1 MLLDVLIWLEN
12 LTPFIDLRSSAYVYP
27 IVLALHLTTISLFG
41 AMIVATDLR
50 LLGLTLTDSPFAQVI
65 RELRWPKRVGFLL
78 AATCGFLLFA
88 SNAETYYYNPYFR
101 IKVLLFV
108 LVAIH
113 ALLFRRSVY
122 AESANGTLM
131 QPRAAKVAASLS
143 LVLWLGILFAGRAIG
158 YVVARPGMHF
168 H

>member
-1 MLLDVLIWLEN
+1 MLLGFLIWLEN

-27 IVLALHLTTISLFG
+27 IVLALHLTAISLFG
-41 AMIVATDLR
+41 AMIIATDLR
-50 LLGLTLTDSPFAQVI
+50 LLGLTLTHSSFAQVI

-122 AESANGTLM
+122 AEIANGADL
-131 QPRAAKVAASLS
+131 PRGAKVAASLS
-143 LVLWLGILFAGRAIG
+143 LALWVGILFAGRAIG
-158 YVVARPGMHF
+158 YVPGRSGLHLR
-168 H
+168 

>member
-1 MLLDVLIWLEN
+1 MLLGFLIWLEN

-27 IVLALHLTTISLFG
+27 IVLALHLTAISLFG

-50 LLGLTLTDSPFAQVI
+50 LIGLTLTDSSFAQVI
-65 RELRWPKRVGFLL
+65 VELRWPKRIGFFF

-88 SNAETYYYNPYFR
+88 SNAETYYYNRYFR

-113 ALLFRRSVY
+113 AVIFRRSVY
-122 AESANGTLM
+122 ARLENGAM
-131 QPRAAKVAASLS
+131 PVRGSKVAASLS
-143 LVLWLGILFAGRAIG
+143 LALWTGILFAGRAIG
-158 YVVARPGMHF
+158 YVEGRSGLHLR
-168 H
+168 